1 MPVARI
7 LGVVTNGV
15 LGVVVTV
22 EVDVAQ
28 GLPSVGVV
36 GLAGASVQEARSRVR
51 SAITNSGATWPA
63 SRITIGLSPADL
75 PKSGTGLDLAIAV
88 GILHA
93 TGQIP
98 APGNAVIVGE
108 LGLDGVVRPVPDA
121 LNAAITARRC
131 GIDEVYVAADSAGQV
146 GAVPGLRTIAVTD
159 LAHLVAVLRDGA
171 PGAAAPQPR
180 PWSRDDV
187 PDLVDVRG
195 HGVARLGLEAAAVG
209 GHHVSLIGPPGVGK
223 SMLGHR
229 LSSVLPDLDDAAA
242 LEVTSLLTLIGQ
254 LDPRA
259 GIVRRPVTQAPHHA
273 ISAAAFLGSAAGARI
288 RPGAITAA
296 HHGVLFMDEAPEFN
310 RQCLEGLRQPLE
322 SGVIPVARVGSAVR
336 LPAEFQLV
344 VAANPC
350 PCGLSSGRGED
361 CTCSGAARRRYA
373 DRLSG
378 PLMDRV
384 DIRLRVSRPSTAD
397 LAEPGESSDAVRGRV
412 MAARERAA
420 ARFAGEP
427 WRLNARIPTRA
438 LRTAY
443 RPEPAAAVLLEAA
456 LGDGLSLRG
465 ADRVLRLAW
474 TLCDMRGGDRPG
486 PDEVGMALALREAA

>member
-15 LGVVVTV
+15 LGVLVTV

-28 GLPSVGVV
+28 GLPSIGVV
-36 GLAGASVQEARSRVR
+36 GLAGASVLEARSRVR
-51 SAITNSGATWPA
+51 SAITNSGMDWPA

-98 APGNAVIVGE
+98 APANAVIVGE
-108 LGLDGVVRPVPDA
+108 LGLDGVVRAVPDA
-121 LNAAITARRC
+121 LNAAITASRS
-131 GIDEVYVAADSAGQV
+131 GVHDVYVAADCAGQV
-146 GAVPGLRTIAVTD
+146 GAVPGIRAIAITD
-159 LAHLVAVLRDGA
+159 LSHLVAVLRDGA
-171 PGAAAPQPR
+171 PGAR
-180 PWSRDDV
+180 V
-187 PDLVDVRG
+187 PDHPVTPVGEAPDLADVRG
-195 HGVARLGLEAAAVG
+195 HALARLGLEVAAVG
-209 GHHVSLIGPPGVGK
+209 RHHMSLTGPPGVGK

-229 LSSVLPDLDDAAA
+229 LATALPDLDDAAA
-242 LEVTSLLTLIGQ
+242 LEVTALLSITGQ

-259 GIVRRPVTQAPHHA
+259 GIIRRPVTQAPHHA
-273 ISAAAFLGSAAGARI
+273 ISAAAFLGSAIGPRV
-288 RPGAITAA
+288 RPGTITSA

-322 SGVIPVARVGSAVR
+322 SGTIPVARVGAVVR
-336 LPAEFQLV
+336 LPADLQLV

-350 PCGLSSGRGED
+350 PCGLSTGRGD
-361 CTCSGAARRRYA
+361 ACTCSAAARRRYA

-378 PLMDRV
+378 PLMDRI
-384 DIRLRVSRPSTAD
+384 DIRLRVSRPSAAD
-397 LAEPGESSDAVRGRV
+397 LAEPGESSAVVRERVIAARGR
-412 MAARERAA
+412 AS

-427 WRLNARIPTRA
+427 WRVNARIPARA

-443 RPEPAAAVLLEAA
+443 RPSAAAADLLESA
-456 LGDGLSLRG
+456 LGEGLSLRG
-465 ADRVLRLAW
+465 GDRVVQLAW
-474 TLCDMRGGDRPG
+474 SLADLHGRDVPG
-486 PDEVGMALALREAA
+486 ADDIGMALALRAAA